1 MKAKAKRLDNG
12 EWVEGYY
19 TPLWSANDS
28 EACAINKGMIY
39 DQDEQSLDTFPV
51 DPKTLCQQV
60 RGTDFFEGDEVTAQG
75 SYSVLKGYW
84 IYEESTRK
92 WAIKQFDDKPSL
104 DASYFDWQ
112 PTGKNIHD

>member
-12 EWVEGYY
+12 EWVEGYIR
-19 TPLWSANDS
+19 PLWTPKGFNQKYAIDKAQSYTYYEDS
-28 EACAINKGMIY
+28 LGVYEI
-39 DQDEQSLDTFPV
+39 

-60 RGTDFFEGDEVTAQG
+60 RGTEFFEGDIVTAQG

-84 IYEESTRK
+84 IYEESTRR
-92 WAIKQFDDKPSL
+92 WAIKQLDNPSL